1 MVTLLQ
7 KLYRIRLLT
16 PAGLFYL
23 LEAILT
29 TGINLMVLLRLAAK
43 LHPERGLFVNQ
54 REQVTYAQLWQQTET
69 LACALQQNYNI
80 QPQQKVAIAC
90 RNHGAAI
97 KAIFAV
103 ARLGAHLYLLNPEL
117 SAEQLQA
124 LAARMNFA
132 FLIHDEALTS
142 LVATTSLASK
152 ALPAYHPTAA
162 SVDRLSIQ
170 ASVNLSP
177 LPKVTAG
184 AIIVM
189 TGGTT
194 GQPKAVS
201 RKPSLFNYLPPF
213 LALLTQVHLDRYQSL
228 YVATPIG
235 HGYGLAMLLI
245 GLLLGVNLYFAE
257 RFETTQAG
265 GLIATH
271 KIEALIVVPVMLQR
285 LIKADPA
292 SLASLQCIISGGA
305 LLSPALTQSALTQ
318 LGPKLFNLYGTSEAG
333 FCIIGT
339 PALLNRKVAAL
350 GQPVQGVHAQIIGTT
365 GQPVDTGKIG
375 QLHIRSRWTANRRRW
390 IATGDLAYCDADGD
404 LFLCGRVDDMIVSG
418 GENVYP
424 IELERVLSQHPDL
437 EAVAVVGIP
446 DAEFGQR
453 LKAVVIPKTGATL
466 DQAALLAWLKPR
478 VARYQMPAVID
489 FRTELPYT
497 ALGKIDKK
505 ALRQPAQT

>member
-1 MVTLLQ
+1 MLMVTLLQ

-29 TGINLMVLLRLAAK
+29 TGVNLMVLLRLAAK
-43 LHPERGLFVNQ
+43 LHPKRGLFVNQ
-54 REQVTYAQLWQQTET
+54 REQVTYAQLWQQAET
-69 LACALQQNYNI
+69 LACALQQSYGV

-97 KAIFAV
+97 KTIFAV

-124 LAARMNFA
+124 LDARMNFA
-132 FLIHDEALTS
+132 LFIHDEALSS
-142 LVATTSLASK
+142 LGATTALANK

-162 SVDRLSIQ
+162 SVDCLSSQ
-170 ASVNLSP
+170 ASANSSP

-184 AIIVM
+184 AIVVM

-194 GQPKAVS
+194 GQPKSVS
-201 RKPSLFNYLPPF
+201 RKPSLINYLPPF
-213 LALLTQVHLDRYQSL
+213 LALLTQVHLERYQSL
-228 YVATPIG
+228 YVATPIS

-245 GLLLGVNLYFAE
+245 GLLLGVNLYFTE
-257 RFETTQAG
+257 RFEATQAG
-265 GLIATH
+265 AFIAAH

-285 LIKADPA
+285 LLKADPA
-292 SLASLQCIISGGA
+292 LLTSIQAVVTGGA
-305 LLSPALTQSALTQ
+305 LLSPALAQAALSQ
-318 LGPKLFNLYGTSEAG
+318 LGRKIFNLYGTSEAG

-339 PALLNRKVAAL
+339 PALLARKATSL
-350 GQPVQGVHAQIIGTT
+350 GQPVNGVQAKIIDAA
-365 GQPVDTGKIG
+365 GQEADTGKIG
-375 QLHIRSRWTANRRRW
+375 QLHIRSRWTANRHHW
-390 IATGDLAYCDADGD
+390 IATGDLAYRDADGD

-424 IELERVLSQHPDL
+424 IELETVLAQHPAI
-437 EAVAVVGIP
+437 EVVAVIGIP

-453 LKAVVIPKTGATL
+453 LKAVVIPKPGAML
-466 DQAALLAWLKPR
+466 DQATLLAWLKPR
-478 VARYQMPAVID
+478 VARYQMPAIID
-489 FRTELPYT
+489 FRHELPYT
-497 ALGKIDKK
+497 TLGKVDKK
-505 ALRQPAQT
+505 ALQSVG